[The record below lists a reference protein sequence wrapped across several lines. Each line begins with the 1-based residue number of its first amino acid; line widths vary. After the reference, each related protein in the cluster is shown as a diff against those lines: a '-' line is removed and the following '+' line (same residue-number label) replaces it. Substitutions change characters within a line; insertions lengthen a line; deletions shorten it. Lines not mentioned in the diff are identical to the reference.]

1 MNILL
6 GYGIT
11 NQEIAKRF
19 APCFIFD
26 DSFKEQS
33 KDSLG
38 NLLYPASSLSEILK
52 EQKDAKIITSP
63 GIPPHNPMIKQ
74 SNPISEYDFFAS
86 CMPYSI
92 FISGTN
98 GKTTTTQILGHLLEK
113 FGAVCGGNIGTP
125 LAALPQNAK
134 IWILETSSFTLHYT
148 KIAKPNLYLLL
159 PISEDHI
166 SWHGSFE
173 AYKEAKLKPLL
184 SMQDKEVAVLPASL
198 KDHPFC
204 TKSLATL
211 IFYEDSK
218 DLANTFKIDLEKIKF
233 KEPFLLDSLLA
244 LSATKILFN
253 TLDYTLLNS
262 FEIGKH
268 RLEEFKDKDNRLYV
282 DDSKGTNV
290 DATLEAL
297 KRYQDFKILLILG
310 GDDKGANL
318 EPLFNLAKNLKIKIF
333 AIGKNTDKIA
343 SLASQFQIQC
353 LSCYTLEKA
362 MPLLKQEHNLQSVA
376 LLSPAAA
383 SLDQF
388 SSYKQRG
395 ELFVKLAL
403 ASC

>member
-11 NQEIAKRF
+11 NKEIAKKF
-19 APCFIFD
+19 APCVIFD
-26 DSFKEQS
+26 DSFKTKS
-33 KDSLG
+33 KDEFN
-38 NLLYPASSLSEILK
+38 NLLYPANLLSQFLK
-52 EQKDAKIITSP
+52 EHKVSTIITSP
-63 GIPPHNPMIKQ
+63 GIPPYNPMIAQ

-184 SMQDKEVAVLPASL
+184 SMQDKEVAILPASL
-198 KDHPFC
+198 KNHPFC
-204 TKSLATL
+204 KKSLATL
-211 IFYEDSK
+211 IFYKDSK
-218 DLANTFKIDLEKIKF
+218 DLAETFKIDLEKINF

-244 LSATKILFN
+244 LSATKILLN
-253 TLDYTLLNS
+253 TLDYALLNS
-262 FEIGKH
+262 FKIGKH
-268 RLEEFKDKDNRLYV
+268 RLEEFKDKENRLYV

-297 KRYQDFKILLILG
+297 KRYKDFRILLILG

-318 EPLFNLAKNLKIKIF
+318 EPLFHLAKDLNIKIF
-333 AIGKNTDKIA
+333 AIGTNTKKIT
-343 SLASQFQIQC
+343 SLALRFNIEC
-353 LSCYTLEKA
+353 KPCYTLENA
-362 MPLLKQEHNLQSVA
+362 MPLLKEEHNLQSVA

-403 ASC
+403 KP